1 MRTRVIDSIKFL
13 VELVSPSGD
22 EMGKGD
28 LQWHVNTLL
37 EDNRKLQGELADA
50 MHRLRTHE
58 ATNEELRISLGVPAG
73 TSLREYAKLI
83 DATTLNALEGKHK
96 ALVDEMASVREL
108 TKAADNVDT
117 VDQVRTKENK
127 EMTEEKQPVF
137 DSVGV
142 EVCGDVKEM
151 YSVTGVARTLNEQ
164 GDQWFTTRTTCGR
177 DMVTAVHPSGVYE
190 VAIFRDGELERGYRG
205 RAGSDAYRV
214 YEGTIKLWGVYS
226 NRRALRATM
235 SVRDDG
241 VELVVPEGEHGL
253 PPEAVPRSPIVK
265 GPVTAAVELV
275 VLRAHPE
282 YQQMLSNLTN
292 TQERC
297 TRQEQ
302 DIRDLKAAVFS
313 LTSARSALAEELEE
327 MTERY
332 EDARCSVDRLQWELL
347 ERESE

>member
-1 MRTRVIDSIKFL
+1 MTDSDERQKWKSLHFAEHFGVKPEDLGSELPFVVREELVLPDAELLRRMAASIKR
-13 VELVSPSGD
+13 
-22 EMGKGD
+22 
-28 LQWHVNTLL
+28 L
-37 EDNRKLQGELADA
+37 EIK
-50 MHRLRTHE
+50 
-58 ATNEELRISLGVPAG
+58 
-73 TSLREYAKLI
+73 
-83 DATTLNALEGKHK
+83 
-96 ALVDEMASVREL
+96 
-108 TKAADNVDT
+108 
-117 VDQVRTKENK
+117 TKEGE
-127 EMTEEKQPVF
+127 EMTEEKQTTRV

-142 EVCGDVKEM
+142 EIRGDVKEM
-151 YSVTGVARTLNEQ
+151 YNVTGVSKTLNGR

-226 NRRALRATM
+226 NRCALRASM
-235 SVRDDG
+235 SVHDNG

-253 PPEAVPRSPIVK
+253 PPEAVPSSPLVK
-265 GPVTAAVELV
+265 DRDTTAVALV

-302 DIRDLKAAVFS
+302 EIRDLKAAVFS

-327 MTERY
+327 VTERY
-332 EDARCSVDRLQWELL
+332 EDARCSVDRLQWELR
-347 ERESE
+347 EMESE